1 MGTGCSCP
9 SHGLF
14 LPFQPPPP
22 PPLFSEKRRLFVPR
36 PTRLVLG
43 DQGTTD
49 PGLSAHT
56 HTPFLLVVGGG
67 FLGTPAPTHMGCE
80 WKGGHRSEAQEQHP
94 AVRSWA
100 WDTGPPALEGRARPE
115 RQKPHVRWALAPG
128 GRGGGGTGP
137 ADVSAGTAARTSLAG
152 KAPVAD
158 SPRNRRLLRIL

>member
-1 MGTGCSCP
+1 M
-9 SHGLF
+9 
-14 LPFQPPPP
+14 
-22 PPLFSEKRRLFVPR
+22 PR

-128 GRGGGGTGP
+128 GRGGGGHWPCRRFRRNSSQDIPGREGP
-137 ADVSAGTAARTSLAG
+137 SGGLTQEQAVTENPVSP
-152 KAPVAD
+152 KACE
-158 SPRNRRLLRIL
+158 LFLIFTLF